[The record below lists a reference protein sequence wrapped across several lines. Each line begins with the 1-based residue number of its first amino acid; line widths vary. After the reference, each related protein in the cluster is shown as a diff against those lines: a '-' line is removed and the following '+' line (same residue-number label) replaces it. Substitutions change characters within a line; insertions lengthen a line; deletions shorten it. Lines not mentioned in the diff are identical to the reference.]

1 MRAALLVTL
10 CTPSRATRPVAGRS
24 GGTPWARRPARRY
37 ERRRPEKTPLHRIV
51 SENLENWLEWREAAE
66 RLVPGYVEDE
76 LRGYLECGLLCF
88 GFARARCTGCGQG
101 FVVAFSC
108 KGRGVCPSCN
118 GRHMAQTAA
127 HLVDHVIPPVPVR
140 QWVISVPKRL
150 RCFLADRPRAV
161 AALTRIFLDE
171 IERLLCAAAGVTAAA
186 DTPSASR
193 PRLGG
198 ISFLHRFGSALNH
211 HVHLHACVTDGVF
224 VPAAAEAGTDA
235 PPTFLPARPVTA
247 ADLAALTERV
257 RRRVIRWFRLTRLL
271 DATAAADMLAW
282 ENSGFSVDASV
293 RITLIDRD
301 VPSYFQSL
309 EHLLRYCARPP
320 FALERL
326 SVIRGPDCQIAR
338 IHYVIPRHKAANWV
352 GPGRSRKSTR
362 PGANGVVELTPF
374 EFLDRLADLVPPPRK
389 HRHRY
394 HGVFAPNHRLR
405 KAVTALAIGNVGTQ
419 REATTGGD
427 GNDGHATGGCRDAN
441 PNQKPRSHDTSRIAW
456 AKLMARVGEEF
467 PLECPA
473 CGGDIRLISFITES
487 GPIRKILTHLGEPLE
502 PPPISP
508 ARGPPTDWGEL
519 VQAHDDRDVFQSSPD
534 ELPAIDIHSL

>member
-1 MRAALLVTL
+1 M
-10 CTPSRATRPVAGRS
+10 
-24 GGTPWARRPARRY
+24 
-37 ERRRPEKTPLHRIV
+37 
-51 SENLENWLEWREAAE
+51 
-66 RLVPGYVEDE
+66 
-76 LRGYLECGLLCF
+76 
-88 GFARARCTGCGQG
+88 Q
-101 FVVAFSC
+101 
-108 KGRGVCPSCN
+108 
-118 GRHMAQTAA
+118 
-127 HLVDHVIPPVPVR
+127 
-140 QWVISVPKRL
+140 
-150 RCFLADRPRAV
+150 
-161 AALTRIFLDE
+161 
-171 IERLLCAAAGVTAAA
+171 
-186 DTPSASR
+186 
-193 PRLGG
+193 
-198 ISFLHRFGSALNH
+198 
-211 HVHLHACVTDGVF
+211 
-224 VPAAAEAGTDA
+224 
-235 PPTFLPARPVTA
+235 
-247 ADLAALTERV
+247 
-257 RRRVIRWFRLTRLL
+257 RLL
-271 DATAAADMLAW
+271 DADAAVDMLRW
-282 ENSGFSVDASV
+282 ENSGFSVDTSV

-326 SVIRGPDCQIAR
+326 SVIRDADGR
-338 IHYVIPRHKAANWV
+338 IIRVRYVLPRHKAATWV

-405 KAVTALAIGNVGTQ
+405 KVVTALAIGNVGTQ
-419 REATTGGD
+419 REATASGD

-473 CGGDIRLISFITES
+473 CGGDIRLISFITEP

-519 VQAHDDRDVFQSSPD
+519 VQVYDDRDVFQSSPD
-534 ELPAIDIHSL
+534 ELPAIDIHKL

>member
-1 MRAALLVTL
+1 MVAAVTGF
-10 CTPSRATRPVAGRS
+10 PARIR
-24 GGTPWARRPARRY
+24 RRPHAGPAAARPY
-37 ERRRPEKTPLHRIV
+37 DRRRPEKTPLHKIV
-51 SENLENWLEWREAAE
+51 SENLESWLAWREAAE
-66 RLVPGYVEDE
+66 RPVPGYVDDE

-88 GFARARCTGCGQG
+88 GFARAVCMTCRTG

-127 HLVDHVIPPVPVR
+127 HLADHVIPPVPVR

-150 RCFLADRPRAV
+150 RGMLADRPRAV
-161 AALTRIFLDE
+161 AALTKIFLDE
-171 IERLLCAAAGVTAAA
+171 IERLLCAAAGVTRDAT
-186 DTPSASR
+186 TPSASR

-224 VPAAAEAGTDA
+224 VPAADLAGCDA
-235 PPTFLPARPVTA
+235 PPTFLPARPVTP

-257 RRRVIRWFRLTRLL
+257 RRRVIRWFRLARLF
-271 DATAAADMLAW
+271 DTAAAADMLAW

-293 RITLIDRD
+293 RITLLERD
-301 VPSYFQSL
+301 VPSYFRSL

-326 SVIRGPDCQIAR
+326 SVIRGPDGRIAKVR
-338 IHYVIPRHKAANWV
+338 YVLPRHKAANWV
-352 GPGRSRKSTR
+352 GRGRGRKSTR
-362 PGANGVVELTPF
+362 PGANGVVELTPL

-394 HGVFAPNHRLR
+394 HGVFAPNHKLR
-405 KAVTALAIGNVGTQ
+405 KAVTALAIGNIGK
-419 REATTGGD
+419 RCDAATG
-427 GNDGHATGGCRDAN
+427 GHATGGQPTEGCCDA
-441 PNQKPRSHDTSRIAW
+441 NQKPCSHDTSRIAW

-473 CGGDIRLISFITES
+473 CGGDIRLIAFITEP
-487 GPIRKILTHLGEPLE
+487 GTIRKILSHLGEPLE

-519 VQAHDDRDVFQSSPD
+519 VQVHDDRDIFQGRID

>member
-1 MRAALLVTL
+1 MVAAVTGF
-10 CTPSRATRPVAGRS
+10 PARSR
-24 GGTPWARRPARRY
+24 RRPHGGPATPRY
-37 ERRRPEKTPLHRIV
+37 ERRRPEKTPLHKVV
-51 SENLENWLEWREAAE
+51 SENLESWLAWREAAE
-66 RLVPGYVEDE
+66 RPVPGYVEE
-76 LRGYLECGLLCF
+76 EFRGYLECGLLCF
-88 GFARARCTGCGQG
+88 GFARALCTGCGQG

-118 GRHMAQTAA
+118 GRHMTQTAA
-127 HLVDHVIPPVPVR
+127 HLADHVIPPVPVR

-150 RCFLADRPRAV
+150 RGFLADRPAAV
-161 AALTRIFLDE
+161 RALTKIFLAE
-171 IERLLCAAAGVTAAA
+171 IERLLCAAAVVTIDA
-186 DTPSASR
+186 DTPASAR

-224 VPAAAEAGTDA
+224 RPAAAEAGSDA
-235 PPTFLPARPVTA
+235 TPAFLPARPITQ
-247 ADLAALTERV
+247 ADLAVLTERV
-257 RRRVIRWFRLTRLL
+257 RRRVIRWFRLARLL
-271 DATAAADMLAW
+271 DAAAAAEMLAW

-293 RITLIDRD
+293 RITLVDRD
-301 VPSYFQSL
+301 VPSYFRSL

-326 SVIRGPDCQIAR
+326 SVIRGADGR
-338 IHYVIPRHKAANWV
+338 IIRIRYVLPRHKAANWV
-352 GPGRSRKSTR
+352 GPGRGRKSTR
-362 PGANGVVELTPF
+362 PGANGVVELTPL

-394 HGVFAPNHRLR
+394 HGVFAPNHKLR
-405 KAVTALAIGNVGTQ
+405 KGVTALAIGNIGKR
-419 REATTGGD
+419 REAAAGRH
-427 GNDGHATGGCRDAN
+427 GNEGHAKEGCSDS
-441 PNQKPRSHDTSRIAW
+441 PQKPRSHDTSRIAW

-467 PLECPA
+467 PLECPT
-473 CGGDIRLISFITES
+473 CGGDIRLIAFITEP

-519 VQAHDDRDVFQSSPD
+519 VQLHDDRDVFQSSPD
-534 ELPAIDIHSL
+534 ELPTIDIHSL